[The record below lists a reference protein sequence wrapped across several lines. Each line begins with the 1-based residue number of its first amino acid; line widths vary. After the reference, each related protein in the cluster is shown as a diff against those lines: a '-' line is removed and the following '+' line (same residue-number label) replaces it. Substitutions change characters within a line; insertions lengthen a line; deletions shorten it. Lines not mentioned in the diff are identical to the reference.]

1 MHLNVCRHEL
11 RTFNINIIATIFFS
25 EGKAI
30 QKTVL
35 LTMKSVSTP
44 DGYEAVERAVEIGC
58 IKSSIQTKKVHENFI
73 LKYAIEN
80 RNIFLNTNLCVC
92 FLFSQVTFTSTIPK
106 KLTNWDSPLSLKRF
120 VCCFC
125 YVTVPEKSRFQYHS
139 RANYST

>member
-11 RTFNINIIATIFFS
+11 RNFNINIIATIFFS

-92 FLFSQVTFTSTIPK
+92 FSFSRVTFISTIPK

-125 YVTVPEKSRFQYHS
+125 HVTVPENSRF
-139 RANYST
+139 